1 MCLDTHWQKA
11 KVAEQDIIC
20 YKIVTRGRGMR
31 RGTYKSYWRE
41 YRYSLGGYYHEPR
54 FMPDLETRQS
64 RQLIDG
70 KPVYFCD
77 NGFHSYSKA
86 AGHLLGW
93 NDVLIKCVIPKGVR
107 YYESTAGTEYCA
119 EELQVL
125 AQAARPPLF
134 EFDKVKW
141 ITEFN

>member
-1 MCLDTHWQKA
+1 
-11 KVAEQDIIC
+11 
-20 YKIVTRGRGMR
+20 
-31 RGTYKSYWRE
+31 
-41 YRYSLGGYYHEPR
+41 
-54 FMPDLETRQS
+54 MPDLETRQS

-107 YYESTAGTEYCA
+107 YYESTTGAEYCA